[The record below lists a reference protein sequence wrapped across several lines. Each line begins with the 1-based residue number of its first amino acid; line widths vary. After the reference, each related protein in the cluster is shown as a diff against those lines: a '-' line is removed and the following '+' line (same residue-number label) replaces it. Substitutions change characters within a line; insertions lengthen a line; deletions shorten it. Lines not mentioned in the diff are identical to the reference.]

1 MSYQDKTSFYNHLI
15 GVNMQSKIFFGLFFI
30 GMLCAMLILYQAYL
44 FNMLIAFL
52 LCIATFWLKSGV
64 QKILKNSFI
73 SSTIALL
80 LLVGLVFVPVLF
92 ICYRAFLGIKM
103 INWTMLQNMFDTLK
117 LNLEKLTSHIPF
129 IHDYLPSILNEI
141 SFGKLSSA
149 FLKISS
155 IVGENGVKF
164 VIDSFVIIIFLFVI
178 FCFGE
183 RLYAYIKHILP
194 FQEEQI
200 NEVAR
205 EVSGT
210 LRLVFLSTFF
220 NVVLQGTA
228 FGIIAYYFS
237 FDGVLLGI
245 LYGICSMIPIVG
257 GIIVWLPICAILVY
271 QDNVRGAVIVA
282 LYSAIFIGFVIDNII
297 KPWLIGIVN
306 KRILRTPLQINEFII
321 FFAILAGIGAF
332 GFWGIIIGPAITAFF
347 IALLRVYENEFVV
360 KDLK

>member
-1 MSYQDKTSFYNHLI
+1 
-15 GVNMQSKIFFGLFFI
+15 MQGRIFFGLFFI
-30 GMLCAMLILYQAYL
+30 GMLFSMFILYQAYL
-44 FNMLIAFL
+44 FNILIAFL
-52 LCIATFWLKSGV
+52 LCIATFWLKNGV
-64 QKILKNSFI
+64 QKIVKNSFI
-73 SSTIALL
+73 ASTIALL
-80 LLVGLVFVPVLF
+80 LLVGLVFVPILF

-103 INWTMLQNMFDTLK
+103 INWTMLQSMFNVLK
-117 LNLEKLTSHIPF
+117 LKLEQLTSHIPF
-129 IHDYLPSILNEI
+129 MHDYFPSILDEI
-141 SFGKLSSA
+141 SFGKLSSTL
-149 FLKISS
+149 LKVSS

-164 VIDSFVIIIFLFVI
+164 VIDSFVIIVFLFVI

-183 RLYAYIKHILP
+183 RLYTYIKHILP
-194 FQEEQI
+194 FQEQQI
-200 NEVAR
+200 NEVAK

-228 FGIIAYYFS
+228 FGIIAYYFG

-257 GIIVWLPICAILVY
+257 GVIVWLPICAILAY
-271 QDNVRGAVIVA
+271 QDNVKGAIIVGLYGAV
-282 LYSAIFIGFVIDNII
+282 FIGFVIDNIV

-347 IALLRVYENEFVV
+347 IALLRVYESEFVI
-360 KDLK
+360 KDSKYKELV